1 MRGSILLLLLIG
13 VEGAPSKD
21 VQDLCRDEARSTTT
35 VREDVI
41 VAIRGGGFRRRPGQA
56 MIHPCCPS
64 DDDARRVFMSVLT
77 FINKLKTY
85 GFGDTRVLGTTYGC
99 PAGDAQYTKELQEW
113 YEPYLKSSE
122 DWTMLSHGSKAHD
135 KHRQKSGA
143 QGLWTQSK
151 FVVSELQARLRPVE
165 AAAPPKLL
173 VELRAD
179 QCINQTVAALRFGLL
194 PLVSANAAD
203 SLVDLLTGADEMVAV
218 RNWTLFR
225 ECLDEGPAGDVV
237 PGPYARCYTHWD
249 DLPDAPSVIPAMRE
263 LFKLGPERTA
273 CAENIVRRQVRGS
286 CVADDAFPNHAWL
299 HRAPA
304 KD

>member
-1 MRGSILLLLLIG
+1 MAGSQGPRLSLLILLLGSSL
-13 VEGAPSKD
+13 VESAPSQD
-21 VQDLCRDEARSTTT
+21 VQDLCRDEAKSTTT
-35 VREDVI
+35 ARENVI

-64 DDDARRVFMSVLT
+64 DEDARRVFMSVLT

-113 YEPYLKSSE
+113 YEPYLKQPS

-135 KHRQKSGA
+135 KHRAKSGP

-151 FVVSELQARLRPVE
+151 YVVSELQARLRPVE
-165 AAAPPKLL
+165 AATPPSLL

-179 QCINQTVAALRFGLL
+179 
-194 PLVSANAAD
+194 
-203 SLVDLLTGADEMVAV
+203 EMIAV

-249 DLPDAPSVIPAMRE
+249 DLPDAPSVVPAMRE

>member
-13 VEGAPSKD
+13 VEGAPSKG

-64 DDDARRVFMSVLT
+64 DEDARRVFMSVLT

-113 YEPYLKSSE
+113 YEPYLKQSS

-165 AAAPPKLL
+165 AAAPPRLL

-179 QCINQTVAALRFGLL
+179 
-194 PLVSANAAD
+194 
-203 SLVDLLTGADEMVAV
+203 EMIAV

-237 PGPYARCYTHWD
+237 PGEYARCYTHWD
-249 DLPDAPSVIPAMRE
+249 DLPDAPSVIRPCGSSSSWGRSVRRAPRISFE
-263 LFKLGPERTA
+263 GRSGARASPTTPSRTTRGCTA
-273 CAENIVRRQVRGS
+273 RQVRINFLTS
-286 CVADDAFPNHAWL
+286 HFTPPEQVPE
-299 HRAPA
+299 PSY
-304 KD
+304 

>member
-1 MRGSILLLLLIG
+1 MAGSHGLSILLLLLGSRIG
-13 VEGAPSKD
+13 VESAPSKD
-21 VQDLCRDEARSTTT
+21 VQDLCRDEAKSTTT
-35 VREDVI
+35 AREDVI
-41 VAIRGGGFRRRPGQA
+41 IAIRGGGFRRRPGQA
-56 MIHPCCPS
+56 MIHPCCPA
-64 DDDARRVFMSVLT
+64 DADARRVFMSVLT

-99 PAGDAQYTKELQEW
+99 PVGDAQYTKELQEW

-165 AAAPPKLL
+165 AAAPPRLL

-179 QCINQTVAALRFGLL
+179 
-194 PLVSANAAD
+194 
-203 SLVDLLTGADEMVAV
+203 EMIAV

-225 ECLDEGPAGDVV
+225 ECLADGPAGDVV
-237 PGPYARCYTHWD
+237 PGAYARCYAHWD

-263 LFKLGPERTA
+263 LFKLGPERAA

-299 HRAPA
+299 HRAPG